1 MNASNILYLVKCIP
15 RLLFFSEKH
24 GVTAGKPVG
33 QEKGRW
39 LNARAGRLWLP
50 GEIKE
55 IFLSDFYLDFRIWQ
69 DFENQFKKILKE
81 FGHENFS

>member
-1 MNASNILYLVKCIP
+1 
-15 RLLFFSEKH
+15 
-24 GVTAGKPVG
+24 VG

-50 GEIKE
+50 SEIKE

-81 FGHENFS
+81 FGHEDFS